1 MQLPQPSIVALAE
14 SSSALGVDA
23 KAGCSEVALFWR
35 FFVLVLVLVLNE
47 MVLVLDSV
55 PSSTSTA
62 NAEYEYE
69 KPGDNADCLL
79 PASSQALCNR
89 LKIVSHH
96 PFVGIGS
103 RSGCSQCIGV
113 QFRTDL

>member
-1 MQLPQPSIVALAE
+1 MQLPRPSIVTLAE
-14 SSSALGVDA
+14 SSAALGVDA
-23 KAGCSEVALFWR
+23 KAGCSQAALFWR
-35 FFVLVLVLVLNE
+35 FFVLVLVLNE
-47 MVLVLDSV
+47 MVPVLDSV

-69 KPGDNADCLL
+69 YEKPGDNADCLL
-79 PASSQALCNR
+79 PAPSETLCNR